1 MKKILITLI
10 LFLIN
15 LSLQAQSL
23 RGLSLN
29 SYKYLVVEFATWNA
43 TKNKII
49 KELNNYGFN
58 VIDSDDNFP
67 SDLEENPSLAL
78 YVSSVES
85 CRVDCKTTI
94 TLSTINGPIWT
105 NSSNSGISALNAAK
119 KALKPFSSVRYKYDA
134 NKKIINKEFSN
145 SDIDINSE
153 ESIRTYFTNNGAE
166 NIEGIWEHR
175 GGNSTYKLIIIK
187 EGIKYNGYVISEIN
201 NWKKGEFKA
210 NFELAA
216 TNEIVTINWL
226 MSNKVTNN
234 KEVGTVTNNAFIEFN
249 INGVESVLYRV
260 FPKLNSGNSES
271 VSPNGWAGNGS
282 GIIISKSGH
291 IITNYHVIKNI
302 SEVEVEFLVND
313 EIENYNAEIIQ
324 SDKVNDLAILKIHDI
339 NFESLNEI
347 NYNFKLNS
355 SDVGTKVYA
364 FGYPMA
370 LSIMGKE
377 LKVTDGIISSKTGYD
392 GDITCYQI
400 SAPIQGG
407 NSGGPL
413 FDNKG
418 NLIGINSSGLSKEI
432 ADNVGYSIKTSYV
445 NNLID
450 VLPKSISLPSSKK
463 LANLDLVE
471 QIKEIKKYVV
481 LIKVK

>member
-1 MKKILITLI
+1 MKKTLITLI

-15 LSLQAQSL
+15 IGLQAQSI

-29 SYKYLVVEFATWNA
+29 SYKYLVVEYATWGI
-43 TKNKII
+43 TKNKLI
-49 KELNNYGFN
+49 KEFNNYGFN

-67 SDLEENPSLAL
+67 SDLEENPSLAI
-78 YVSSVES
+78 YVSSSEN
-85 CRVDCKTTI
+85 CGGYNCKATI

-105 NSSNSGISALNAAK
+105 NSSTGGSAPNAAK
-119 KALKPFSSVRYKYDA
+119 KALKPFSSFRYKYDA

-145 SDIDINSE
+145 PDIDINSE
-153 ESIRTYFTNNGAE
+153 ESIRNYFTNNGAE

-187 EGIKYNGYVISEIN
+187 EGIKYNGYIISEIN

-249 INGVESVLYRV
+249 IDGVEAVLYRV
-260 FPKLNSGNSES
+260 FPKLNSNNSVS
-271 VSPNGWAGNGS
+271 VSPDGWAGNGS
-282 GIIISKSGH
+282 GIIISKSGY
-291 IITNYHVIKNI
+291 IITNYHVIENT

-450 VLPKSISLPSSKK
+450 VLPKSINLPSSQK